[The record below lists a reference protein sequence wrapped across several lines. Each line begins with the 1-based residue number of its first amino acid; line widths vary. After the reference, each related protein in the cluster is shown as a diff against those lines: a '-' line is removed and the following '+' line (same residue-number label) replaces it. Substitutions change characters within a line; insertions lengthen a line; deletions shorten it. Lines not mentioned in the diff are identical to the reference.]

1 MDPAF
6 VPGLVL
12 IGLVSL
18 ERLVELFVSRSNQA
32 WSLARGGF
40 ERGQGHWP
48 AMVALHT
55 ALLLGCALEPFAWGS
70 PAPWP
75 LFVVMAAA
83 VGVTQTLRIWCILS
97 LGRRWNARVVVTP
110 GLPLVARGPYRFL
123 RHPNYV
129 IVVSE
134 GIALPLA
141 MGAWVSALAFTLLN
155 AWLLSVRIPCEEA
168 ALKEALARESQPAPA
183 PLPRSSSG

>member
-1 MDPAF
+1 MNPF
-6 VPGLVL
+6 LPGLVL

-18 ERLVELFVSRSNQA
+18 ERLAELFVSRSNQA

-55 ALLLGCALEPFAWGS
+55 ALLIGCAGEPFLWGA

-75 LFVVMAAA
+75 LFLAMTALVV
-83 VGVTQTLRIWCILS
+83 VTQTLRVWCILS

-129 IVVSE
+129 IVVTE

-141 MGAWVSALAFTLLN
+141 TGAWVTALLFTLLD

-168 ALKEALARESQPAPA
+168 ALQEALRREAQAPA
-183 PLPRSSSG
+183 APVSQGR